1 MSDFRY
7 ALRQLW
13 RSPGFAA
20 VALLTLTLGMGANT
34 AFFSLLYGVVL
45 RQPYPGAER
54 LLTIHNVRAGEVG
67 NGGRLSR
74 AEFRDY
80 EQRQHA
86 FDAIAA
92 SSLGRMTLTST
103 GGPDAFAERVKVS
116 RVTPS
121 VFPILGAVPA
131 RGRGMR
137 PGDERAGP
145 IAVVSHELWLSHF
158 GGAED
163 ILQRTVRLDGVE
175 RAVVGV
181 MPAGFAYPEPEMGA
195 WIPIDLSPQDASDRT
210 DHYLEAI
217 GRLAP
222 GLNVNGARLDLQRVA
237 RELQADG
244 AAGYPIDPRW
254 SIGVESL
261 RETHFGRLLLPLG
274 LLMVAASFVLLI
286 ACVNVAIMS
295 LLRALVRRRE
305 ISIRLAIGA
314 TRRDVIRQLLVEAAV
329 LCALGSIGGLVLAN
343 VGLDTLKAFAPGDI
357 PRLREV
363 SINLPTTLFTSAVLV
378 AVTLV
383 VGLAPAFVAMRLNG
397 FEGGF
402 TTGRASD
409 SRTSTRLRDVLT
421 VTEIALAASL
431 LVCAG
436 LTLRSLQAL
445 VSVDVGFATEQR
457 FAFKTNLT
465 ERGYPDAARVNR
477 FYDQLTTRLESLP
490 GTLSI
495 GAIWYLPLSGEG
507 LSVNAAPVEPP
518 SGQTGDVTV
527 DWRIVRGRYFETMD
541 VALMSGR
548 LFSSDDRPGSPAVAI
563 VDDVLARRLWTN
575 EGAAIGRTIR
585 FGSGPPAE
593 TRTIVGVVRH
603 VSHVEPGKQSLP
615 AAYAPQSQAYQRGM
629 YTVIKS
635 TSAPQ
640 AVMSAARAALR
651 SVDPAVPM
659 YFAETVAARYDSAIS
674 LPRFTAG
681 LVSAF
686 STLALVL
693 AGVGIF
699 GVTGYAVAQRMREFG
714 IRFALGAQRLHVGR
728 LVLGRVALLAG
739 VGLTIGT
746 GVGIGLGSLMS
757 GILFGVESNDPLT
770 MSVAIGAI
778 GLTAI
783 LASLAPLRHA
793 VRVSPAEILRAE

>member
-1 MSDFRY
+1 
-7 ALRQLW
+7 
-13 RSPGFAA
+13 
-20 VALLTLTLGMGANT
+20 MGANT

-54 LLTIHNVRAGEVG
+54 LLTIHNVWAGEVG

-121 VFPILGAVPA
+121 VFPILGSVPV
-131 RGRGMR
+131 RGRGTR

-175 RAVVGV
+175 RTVVGV
-181 MPAGFAYPEPEMGA
+181 MPAGFGYPEPEMGA

-222 GLNVNGARLDLQRVA
+222 GLNVNGAGLDLQRVA

-244 AAGYPIDPRW
+244 AAAYPIDPRW
-254 SIGVESL
+254 SIGVEPL

-314 TRRDVIRQLLVEAAV
+314 TRRDVIRQLIVEAAV
-329 LCALGSIGGLVLAN
+329 LCGLGAMGGLILAN

-363 SINLPTTLFTSAVLV
+363 SINLPTALFTSAVLV

-383 VGLAPAFVAMRLNG
+383 VGLAPAFVAMRLNA

-457 FAFKTNLT
+457 LAFKTNLT

-495 GAIWYLPLSGEG
+495 GAISYLPLSGEG

-603 VSHVEPGKQSLP
+603 VSHVEPGKPSLP
-615 AAYAPQSQAYQRGM
+615 AAYAPQSQVYQRGM

>member
-1 MSDFRY
+1 
-7 ALRQLW
+7 
-13 RSPGFAA
+13 
-20 VALLTLTLGMGANT
+20 
-34 AFFSLLYGVVL
+34 
-45 RQPYPGAER
+45 
-54 LLTIHNVRAGEVG
+54 
-67 NGGRLSR
+67 
-74 AEFRDY
+74 
-80 EQRQHA
+80 
-86 FDAIAA
+86 
-92 SSLGRMTLTST
+92 MTLTST

-131 RGRGMR
+131 RGRGTR

-181 MPAGFAYPEPEMGA
+181 MPAGFGYPEPEMGA

-222 GLNVNGARLDLQRVA
+222 GLNVNGARLDLRRVA

-314 TRRDVIRQLLVEAAV
+314 TRRDVIRQLIVEAAV
-329 LCALGSIGGLVLAN
+329 LCGLGAIGGLILAN
-343 VGLDTLKAFAPGDI
+343 IGLDTLKAFAPGDI

-383 VGLAPAFVAMRLNG
+383 VGLAPAFVAMRLNA

-436 LTLRSLQAL
+436 LTLAQPP
-445 VSVDVGFATEQR
+445 G
-457 FAFKTNLT
+457 
-465 ERGYPDAARVNR
+465 AR
-477 FYDQLTTRLESLP
+477 
-490 GTLSI
+490 
-495 GAIWYLPLSGEG
+495 
-507 LSVNAAPVEPP
+507 
-518 SGQTGDVTV
+518 
-527 DWRIVRGRYFETMD
+527 
-541 VALMSGR
+541 
-548 LFSSDDRPGSPAVAI
+548 
-563 VDDVLARRLWTN
+563 
-575 EGAAIGRTIR
+575 
-585 FGSGPPAE
+585 
-593 TRTIVGVVRH
+593 
-603 VSHVEPGKQSLP
+603 
-615 AAYAPQSQAYQRGM
+615 QRGCRLRD
-629 YTVIKS
+629 
-635 TSAPQ
+635 
-640 AVMSAARAALR
+640 RAALR
-651 SVDPAVPM
+651 VQDQPDGARLSRCGASQSFLRPADDEARVVAGHIVDRRHLVP
-659 YFAETVAARYDSAIS
+659 
-674 LPRFTAG
+674 P
-681 LVSAF
+681 
-686 STLALVL
+686 
-693 AGVGIF
+693 
-699 GVTGYAVAQRMREFG
+699 AQR
-714 IRFALGAQRLHVGR
+714 
-728 LVLGRVALLAG
+728 
-739 VGLTIGT
+739 
-746 GVGIGLGSLMS
+746 
-757 GILFGVESNDPLT
+757 
-770 MSVAIGAI
+770 
-778 GLTAI
+778 
-783 LASLAPLRHA
+783 
-793 VRVSPAEILRAE
+793 